1 MIPKKLTEN
10 KMQKNNTLPA
20 RKVVLSIHK
29 NFLDK
34 ILAGEKT
41 IEVRRS
47 FPKKLPLPFTIL
59 FYETGNGGGTKRIRA
74 KATCNGFDLLHIADF
89 QREQMETLKA
99 FSQKSCLSHA
109 ALSEYIGQR
118 QVLFGWRLENIVP
131 LDSDL
136 DEVGVR
142 RAPQSWCYTYIER

>member
-29 NFLDK
+29 IFWDK

-47 FPKKLPLPFTIL
+47 FPKNFPSLSQSCSMRREMAVVQNAFEPKQPATDSICFTSLIFSANKWKHL
-59 FYETGNGGGTKRIRA
+59 KHFLKKAACLMPPCRSISGNA
-74 KATCNGFDLLHIADF
+74 
-89 QREQMETLKA
+89 
-99 FSQKSCLSHA
+99 KSCLV
-109 ALSEYIGQR
+109 G
-118 QVLFGWRLENIVP
+118 GWKTSYR
-131 LDSDL
+131 
-136 DEVGVR
+136 
-142 RAPQSWCYTYIER
+142 